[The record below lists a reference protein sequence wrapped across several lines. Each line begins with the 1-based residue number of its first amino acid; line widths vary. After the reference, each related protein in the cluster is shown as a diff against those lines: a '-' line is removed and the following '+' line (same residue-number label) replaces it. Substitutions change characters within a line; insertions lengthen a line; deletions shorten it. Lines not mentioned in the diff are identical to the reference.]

1 MRAVARHNKDGST
14 VRYLQL
20 VHNEWDAEK
29 GYARARVIH
38 TLGREDQ
45 LDPEALRRLVRSIC
59 RFLDPAQALEATA
72 SSELRFLGSRPFGG
86 GYVVDALWH
95 RLGIPAAIARAA
107 EGRRLSPAMERLIFT
122 LVANRVLAPSSKL
135 AALEWVSAD
144 VALPGVPDLGGDP
157 QVFYRAMDFLL
168 EADEAIQ
175 REVFFAVANL
185 LNLEVDV
192 LLFDTTSTYFETEDD
207 DDFRRYGHSKD
218 HRPDR
223 PQAVI
228 GLAVTKEG
236 IPVRCWSFPG
246 NASDQVIIR
255 QVHDDL
261 RQWRLHRVLWVGDRG
276 FASEENRTYLQ
287 RAGGHILFGEKLR
300 QGDDKLAALA
310 RPGRYAVV
318 ADNLQVKEVWVGDGA
333 KRRRFVVCRNLLEAA
348 RDKSRREAAL
358 QRLETELAAVDSK
371 QGDARLRAEGELLA
385 HPTLSRYLVRRH
397 RRLVI
402 DRSKVEAEERIDGK
416 FLLSSTDDSLSAA
429 ELALLYKSLLEVE
442 RSWRD
447 MKQVL
452 EPRPVYHRKEER
464 IRAHITLCFLGLL
477 LVRVIE
483 TTVKDTWPRIA
494 RELQRMH
501 LGDFAGPTGRV
512 VQRTESTPRQREI
525 LEALKIAEPKV
536 VLEVTPVRRRA
547 AQPALVT
554 TPLQASGESPLPIN
568 PIRGLLLFP
577 WVTSRAC
584 GERRAE
590 ASEGEHGKGDDRL
603 G

>member
-1 MRAVARHNKDGST
+1 MRAAVRRNKDGST

-20 VHNEWDAEK
+20 VHNDWDAEK

-59 RFLDPAQALEATA
+59 RFLDPAQALVATA

-86 GYVVDALWH
+86 GYVLDALWH
-95 RLGIPAAIARAA
+95 RLGIPAAITRAA
-107 EGRRLSPAMERLIFT
+107 AMRRLSPAVERQIFA
-122 LVANRVLAPSSKL
+122 LVANRILAPSSKL

-144 VALPGVPDLGGDP
+144 VVLPGVPDLGGDP

-192 LLFDTTSTYFETEDD
+192 LLFDTTSTYFETETEDE
-207 DDFRRYGHSKD
+207 FRLYGHSKD

-223 PQAVI
+223 PQAVV

-236 IPVRCWSFPG
+236 IPVRCWAFPG

-276 FASEENRTYLQ
+276 FASEENRAYLQ
-287 RAGGHILFGEKLR
+287 RAGGHVLFGEKLR
-300 QGDDKLAALA
+300 QGDDNLAALA
-310 RPGRYAVV
+310 RPGRYSVV
-318 ADNLQVKEVWVGDGA
+318 ADNLQVKEVWVSEGT
-333 KRRRFVVCRNLLEAA
+333 KRRRFVVCRNLVEAA
-348 RDKSRREAAL
+348 RDKTRREKT
-358 QRLETELAAVDSK
+358 LERLAAELIAIDGK

-385 HPTLSRYLVRRH
+385 HPTLSRYLARRH
-397 RRLVI
+397 GRLVI
-402 DRSKVEAEERIDGK
+402 DRSKVDAEERLDGK

-452 EPRPVYHRKEER
+452 DLRPIYHHKEER

-483 TTVKDTWPRIA
+483 TTLKDTWPRIA

-501 LGDFAGPTGRV
+501 LGEFAGPAGRV

-525 LEALKIAEPKV
+525 LEALEIAEPML
-536 VLEVTPVRRRA
+536 VLEVSSSRRT
-547 AQPALVT
+547 AQSA
-554 TPLQASGESPLPIN
+554 
-568 PIRGLLLFP
+568 
-577 WVTSRAC
+577 
-584 GERRAE
+584 
-590 ASEGEHGKGDDRL
+590 
-603 G
+603 